1 MHRPSLPGLF
11 LLLSGLTLCAAEE
24 PGGPWKEERSDEN
37 LVIYSRMVPGTDI
50 REVKATAVMPGTIKE
65 AVDIIFDRAS
75 HPGTM
80 PYIIKSVVLSK
91 DATCDV
97 SYNIVSPPLASNRDY
112 IVRSCTETASSREVK
127 LWWETAT
134 HPDHPETDK
143 NVRVKVNK
151 GWYIFRQIE
160 PDKLLVDYY
169 IYTDPGG
176 SLPTFVKNI
185 ANRTG
190 VSDVL
195 ECLAKTILK
204 RRKK

>member
-1 MHRPSLPGLF
+1 MKLYRLF
-11 LLLSGLTLCAAEE
+11 CCIVFSVSFLSAAEE

-37 LVIYSRMVPGTDI
+37 LSIFSREVPGTDI
-50 REVKATAVMPGTIKE
+50 REVKATALMPGTIKE
-65 AVDIIFDRAS
+65 AVDIIFDRKN
-75 HPGTM
+75 HPGNM
-80 PYIIKSVVLSK
+80 PYITKSVVISK
-91 DATCDV
+91 DDRCDV
-97 SYNIVSPPLASNRDY
+97 SYNIISPPVASNRDY
-112 IVRSCTETASSREVK
+112 IVRSCADKASSQETK

-134 HPDHPETDK
+134 HKDYPENDD

-151 GWYIFRQIE
+151 GYYIFRQIE

-176 SLPTFVKNI
+176 SLPIFVKNI

-195 ECLAKTILK
+195 ESLEKTIQK

>member
-1 MHRPSLPGLF
+1 VCGYIVAMI
-11 LLLSGLTLCAAEE
+11 LLTALSPLVLAEDA
-24 PGGPWKEERSDEN
+24 GGPWKEERSDEN
-37 LVIYSRMVPGTDI
+37 IVIYSRMVPGTEI
-50 REVKATAVMPGTIKE
+50 REVKATAVMVGTIKE
-65 AVDIIFDRAS
+65 AVEIIFDRAN
-75 HPGTM
+75 HPGNM

-91 DATCDV
+91 DDKCDV
-97 SYNIVSPPLASNRDY
+97 SYNIVSPPLANNRDY
-112 IVRSCTETASSREVK
+112 IVRSCAEKISNYEVR
-127 LWWETAT
+127 LWWEPAT
-134 HPDHPETDK
+134 HPDYPETDK
-143 NVRVKVNK
+143 NVRVKINK
-151 GWYIFRQIE
+151 GWYLFSQIE

-190 VSDVL
+190 GSDVL

>member
-1 MHRPSLPGLF
+1 MKLYLLF
-11 LLLSGLTLCAAEE
+11 CCIVFSVSFLSAAEE

-37 LVIYSRMVPGTDI
+37 LSIFSREVPGTDI
-50 REVKATAVMPGTIKE
+50 REVKATALMPGTIKE
-65 AVDIIFDRAS
+65 AVDIIFDRKN
-75 HPGTM
+75 HPGNM
-80 PYIIKSVVLSK
+80 PYITKSVVISK
-91 DATCDV
+91 DDRCDV
-97 SYNIVSPPLASNRDY
+97 SYNIISPPIASNRDY
-112 IVRSCTETASSREVK
+112 IVRSCADKASSQETK

-134 HPDHPETDK
+134 HKDYPETDD

-151 GWYIFRQIE
+151 GYYIFRQIE

-176 SLPTFVKNI
+176 SLPIFVKNI

-195 ECLAKTILK
+195 ESLEKTIQK

>member
-1 MHRPSLPGLF
+1 MELYRLFFCIVCFVSLS
-11 LLLSGLTLCAAEE
+11 LSAAEE

-37 LVIYSRMVPGTDI
+37 LSIFSREVPGTDI
-50 REVKATAVMPGTIKE
+50 REVKATAIMTGTIKE
-65 AVDIIFDRAS
+65 AVDIIFDRKN
-75 HPGTM
+75 HPGNM
-80 PYIIKSVVLSK
+80 PYIKRSVVLSK
-91 DATCDV
+91 DDKCDV
-97 SYNIVSPPLASNRDY
+97 SYNIISPPVASNRDY
-112 IVRSCTETASSREVK
+112 IVRSCAEKASSQETK

-134 HPDHPETDK
+134 HPDYPENSD
-143 NVRVKVNK
+143 NVRVKINK
-151 GWYIFRQIE
+151 GYYIFRQIE

-176 SLPTFVKNI
+176 SLPIFIKNI

-195 ECLAKTILK
+195 ESLEKTIQK